1 MIQTK
6 VLFIATS
13 HTRLGDTPGMTG
25 VWLEEI
31 AAPYF
36 VFMDAEVGITLASPK
51 GGQVPLDPKSQSI
64 IVATNKTKRFL
75 KDEEAMSFLAHSEAL
90 ENVKADDFH
99 MVFITGG
106 HGAMWDIAH
115 NETVKK
121 LLEDFQVADKPIG
134 AVCHG
139 VAALLTVKNEQGGS
153 FVKNKRLT
161 AFSNNEETSSRLE
174 DTVPFLLETELGLLG
189 AVYSQGAKYT
199 SHVVVDQNLV
209 TGQNPASSEEVAKQL
224 LKLLKTQ
231 ESRALAEV

>member
-1 MIQTK
+1 MIPTK

-13 HTRLGDTPGMTG
+13 HARLGDTPGMTG

-36 VFMDAEVGITLASPK
+36 LFMDAEVSITLASPK

-75 KDEEAMSFLAHSEAL
+75 KDEQAMSFLAHSVPL
-90 ENVKADDFH
+90 ENVKADDFN

-106 HGAMWDIAH
+106 HGPMWDIAH
-115 NETVKK
+115 NETVRR
-121 LLEDFQVADKPIG
+121 LLEAFHIANKPIG

-139 VAALLTVKNEQGGS
+139 VAALLAVKNEHGDS
-153 FVKNKRLT
+153 FVKSKNLT
-161 AFSNNEETSSRLE
+161 AFSNNEEASAGLA

-209 TGQNPASSEEVAKQL
+209 TGQNPASSEEVARQL
-224 LKLLKTQ
+224 LVLLKTRK
-231 ESRALAEV
+231 STALAEP

>member
-1 MIQTK
+1 MTTTK

-13 HTRLGDTPGMTG
+13 HARLGDTQGVTG

-36 VFMDAEVGITLASPK
+36 IFMDAEVAITLASPK

-75 KDEEAMSFLAHSEAL
+75 KDEKAMSVLTHSL
-90 ENVKADDFH
+90 PLDNVKAVDFD
-99 MVFITGG
+99 MVFIAGG
-106 HGAMWDIAH
+106 HGSMWDIAR
-115 NETVKK
+115 NETVRK
-121 LLEDFQVADKPIG
+121 LVEAFEVANKPIG

-139 VAALLTVKNEQGGS
+139 VAALLTVQNQQGDC
-153 FVKNKRLT
+153 FVKNKQLT
-161 AFSNNEETSSRLE
+161 AFSNIEEAASGLA

-224 LKLLKTQ
+224 LTLLKTQ
-231 ESRALAEV
+231 EARVLAEV